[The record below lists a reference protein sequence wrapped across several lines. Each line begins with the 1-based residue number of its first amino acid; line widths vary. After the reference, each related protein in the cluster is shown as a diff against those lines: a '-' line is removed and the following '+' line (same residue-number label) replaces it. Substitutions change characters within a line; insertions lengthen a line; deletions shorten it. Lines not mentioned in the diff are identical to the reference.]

1 MQIKIKNKGILD
13 FHLEQTDEKK
23 WELVTND
30 RSVDITLEWSGAAF
44 TISESDKILIDAD
57 DQDLSLLLKQLA
69 QQLSPFGSNGVEDEN
84 IEEES
89 EEMEPFNPE
98 EISIDPKVVPMDALL
113 RRLVQKTIILN
124 PDFQRNEVWDNVQKS
139 RLIESL
145 MLKIPIPMFY
155 VSSDTK
161 SVWSVV
167 DGLQRMSTIRD
178 FVLGKEYLKNP
189 EKNKEK
195 KGYGMKLSGLEFWG
209 SKYDGKCFNELPLF
223 LQNRIYETEFRF
235 TVVNPGTPEE
245 VKRNIFKRLNT
256 GGAPLT
262 SQEIRNALYTGNAT
276 MLLAQLAKEK
286 AFLQATCGSIQ
297 PNRMLD
303 YEIIL
308 RYISFLI
315 RDYPSY
321 NRTFGSDIW
330 LSDTMIILNARP
342 TYKLPEFQKRIL
354 KRTIAIN
361 TIKDLND
368 EKIKEVFVIAM
379 KRAKLLFG
387 KHAFRKSVP
396 GMRRTPINKSLF
408 ESWGVLLG
416 NMSEEHFSCL
426 KRQEKV
432 FFQEYGI
439 LLKTKAFEI
448 AISRDSMRHTSVAFR
463 YEELKKLLN
472 KFYDN
477 V

>member
-1 MQIKIKNKGILD
+1 M
-13 FHLEQTDEKK
+13 
-23 WELVTND
+23 
-30 RSVDITLEWSGAAF
+30 EWSGAAF

-57 DQDLSLLLKQLA
+57 DKDLSLLLKQLA

-342 TYKLPEFQKRIL
+342 TYELPEFQKRIL

-361 TIKDLND
+361 T
-368 EKIKEVFVIAM
+368 
-379 KRAKLLFG
+379 
-387 KHAFRKSVP
+387 
-396 GMRRTPINKSLF
+396 T
-408 ESWGVLLG
+408 
-416 NMSEEHFSCL
+416 
-426 KRQEKV
+426 
-432 FFQEYGI
+432 
-439 LLKTKAFEI
+439 
-448 AISRDSMRHTSVAFR
+448 
-463 YEELKKLLN
+463 
-472 KFYDN
+472 
-477 V
+477 

>member
-1 MQIKIKNKGILD
+1 MKMKKINLKKYILIFIANAIIVFSFYLSQNIHNASFDQYIYSLIKVAGMNGTSVVSIAIIIFYGFIL
-13 FHLEQTDEKK
+13 
-23 WELVTND
+23 
-30 RSVDITLEWSGAAF
+30 F
-44 TISESDKILIDAD
+44 TILNILLILPTLNFDR
-57 DQDLSLLLKQLA
+57 K
-69 QQLSPFGSNGVEDEN
+69 V
-84 IEEES
+84 
-89 EEMEPFNPE
+89 
-98 EISIDPKVVPMDALL
+98 SIDIK
-113 RRLVQKTIILN
+113 
-124 PDFQRNEVWDNVQKS
+124 
-139 RLIESL
+139 
-145 MLKIPIPMFY
+145 
-155 VSSDTK
+155 
-161 SVWSVV
+161 
-167 DGLQRMSTIRD
+167 
-178 FVLGKEYLKNP
+178 
-189 EKNKEK
+189 KNKEK

-342 TYKLPEFQKRIL
+342 TYELPEFQKRIL

-463 YEELKKLLN
+463 YEKLKELLN

>member
-57 DQDLSLLLKQLA
+57 DKDLSLLLKQLA

-223 LQNRIYETEFRF
+223 L
-235 TVVNPGTPEE
+235 
-245 VKRNIFKRLNT
+245 
-256 GGAPLT
+256 
-262 SQEIRNALYTGNAT
+262 
-276 MLLAQLAKEK
+276 
-286 AFLQATCGSIQ
+286 
-297 PNRMLD
+297 
-303 YEIIL
+303 
-308 RYISFLI
+308 
-315 RDYPSY
+315 
-321 NRTFGSDIW
+321 
-330 LSDTMIILNARP
+330 
-342 TYKLPEFQKRIL
+342 
-354 KRTIAIN
+354 
-361 TIKDLND
+361 
-368 EKIKEVFVIAM
+368 
-379 KRAKLLFG
+379 
-387 KHAFRKSVP
+387 
-396 GMRRTPINKSLF
+396 
-408 ESWGVLLG
+408 
-416 NMSEEHFSCL
+416 
-426 KRQEKV
+426 
-432 FFQEYGI
+432 
-439 LLKTKAFEI
+439 
-448 AISRDSMRHTSVAFR
+448 
-463 YEELKKLLN
+463 
-472 KFYDN
+472 
-477 V
+477 